1 MTGGYA
7 YVLDPELPK
16 KINTSY
22 VLARRLISEAEKE
35 ELKKLIDKHYKYTQS
50 QWAKYILE
58 NFEEFAEKFYK
69 VVPLEACKRGCLWG
83 YRRLRGGGKV
93 MKRVILAY
101 SGGLDTSVIVRWL
114 SERGYEVITYT
125 ADVGQGE
132 ELTDIPQKAKAS
144 GAVDAIV
151 EDLKEEFAREYCLPT
166 LRALALYEGRYPLTA
181 SLSRPLIAK
190 KLVEYAEK
198 FGADFVAHG
207 STGKGNDQVRFE
219 LSVWALNPNLEV
231 LAPVREWEFKSREE
245 EVEYALRHQIP
256 VKATKDKPY
265 SIDKNLWGI
274 SIECGPLEDPWT
286 EPPEDAFEW
295 TVSPE
300 KAPNEPEYVEITFE
314 KGVPTQLNGK
324 TYEKLSELILELN
337 RIAGRHG
344 VGRIDMVENRL
355 VGIKSREVY
364 EAPGATVL
372 YKAYQDLLSLTTD
385 RWTFHYF
392 LTHIPHE
399 YAKLVYEGLWFSPL
413 RTALD
418 AFTESIAQFVNGTV
432 RLKLY
437 KGNAQVVGRKS
448 PNSLYVEDLATYSEK
463 DTFDHKAGAQ
473 FTKVFGLP
481 LKVLGR
487 VKNAHSGSS
496 DR

>member
-1 MTGGYA
+1 MA
-7 YVLDPELPK
+7 
-16 KINTSY
+16 
-22 VLARRLISEAEKE
+22 
-35 ELKKLIDKHYKYTQS
+35 
-50 QWAKYILE
+50 
-58 NFEEFAEKFYK
+58 
-69 VVPLEACKRGCLWG
+69 
-83 YRRLRGGGKV
+83 
-93 MKRVILAY
+93 KRVILAY

-114 SERGYEVITYT
+114 TERGYEVITYT

-132 ELTDIPQKAKAS
+132 ELSEIPAKAKAS

-151 EDLKEEFAREYCLPT
+151 EDLKEEFAKEYCLPT
-166 LRALALYEGRYPLTA
+166 LRALALYEGKYPLTA

-190 KLVEYAEK
+190 KLVEYAQK
-198 FGADFVAHG
+198 LGADYVAHG

-231 LAPVREWEFKSREE
+231 LAPVREWEFRSREE
-245 EVEYALRHQIP
+245 EVEYALKHQIP
-256 VKATKDKPY
+256 VKATKEKPY

-295 TVSPE
+295 TTDPI
-300 KAPNEPEYVEITFE
+300 KAPDEPQYVEIHFE
-314 KGVPTQLNGK
+314 KGTPVAIDGK
-324 TYEKLSELILELN
+324 RYERLSELIIELN
-337 RIAGRHG
+337 MIAGKHG

-372 YKAYQDLLSLTTD
+372 YEAYRDLLSLTLD
-385 RWTFHYF
+385 RFTFHYF
-392 LTHIPHE
+392 LSHIPHE
-399 YAKLVYEGLWFSPL
+399 YAKVVYEGLWFSPL
-413 RTALD
+413 REALD
-418 AFTESIAQFVNGTV
+418 AFNSEIAKYATGTV

-437 KGNAQVVGRKS
+437 KGRVSVVGRKS

-463 DTFDHKAGAQ
+463 DAFDHRAGAN

-487 VKNAHSGSS
+487 VRSS
-496 DR
+496 

>member
-1 MTGGYA
+1 MAFIICY
-7 YVLDPELPK
+7 
-16 KINTSY
+16 NT
-22 VLARRLISEAEKE
+22 IM
-35 ELKKLIDKHYKYTQS
+35 
-50 QWAKYILE
+50 
-58 NFEEFAEKFYK
+58 
-69 VVPLEACKRGCLWG
+69 P
-83 YRRLRGGGKV
+83 
-93 MKRVILAY
+93 KRVILAY

-114 SERGYEVITYT
+114 TDRGYEVITYT

-132 ELTDIPQKAKAS
+132 ELSEIPSKAKAS
-144 GAVDAIV
+144 GAVEAIV

-166 LRALALYEGRYPLTA
+166 LRALALYEGKYPLTA

-198 FGADFVAHG
+198 FGADYVAHG

-219 LSVWALNPNLEV
+219 LSVWALNPDIEV

-274 SIECGPLEDPWT
+274 SIECGPLEDPWE

-295 TVSPE
+295 TQSPQR
-300 KAPNEPEYVEITFE
+300 APEEPEYIEIEFDE
-314 KGVPTQLNGK
+314 GMPVGIKGRR
-324 TYEKLSELILELN
+324 YENLSQLILDLN
-337 RIAGRHG
+337 AIAGRHG
-344 VGRIDMVENRL
+344 IGRIDMVENRL

-364 EAPGATVL
+364 EAPGAMVL
-372 YKAYQDLLSLTTD
+372 YEAYRDLLSLVLD
-385 RWTFHYF
+385 RFTFHYF

-399 YAKLVYEGLWFSPL
+399 YAKVVYEGLWFSPL
-413 RTALD
+413 REALD
-418 AFTESIAQFVNGTV
+418 AFTSRLAKYVSGKV

-437 KGNAQVVGRKS
+437 KGHVQVVGRTS

-463 DTFDHKAGAQ
+463 DAFDHKAGAN

-487 VKNAHSGSS
+487 IKKK
-496 DR
+496 

>member
-1 MTGGYA
+1 MA
-7 YVLDPELPK
+7 
-16 KINTSY
+16 
-22 VLARRLISEAEKE
+22 
-35 ELKKLIDKHYKYTQS
+35 
-50 QWAKYILE
+50 
-58 NFEEFAEKFYK
+58 
-69 VVPLEACKRGCLWG
+69 
-83 YRRLRGGGKV
+83 
-93 MKRVILAY
+93 KRVILAY

-114 SERGYEVITYT
+114 TDRGYEVITYT

-132 ELTDIPQKAKAS
+132 ELSEIPHKAKAS
-144 GAVDAIV
+144 GAVEAIV

-166 LRALALYEGRYPLTA
+166 LRALALYEGKYPLTA

-198 FGADFVAHG
+198 FGADYVAHG

-219 LSVWALNPNLEV
+219 ASSWALNPDLEV
-231 LAPVREWEFKSREE
+231 LAPVREWEFRSREE
-245 EVEYALRHQIP
+245 EVEYALKHNIP
-256 VKATKDKPY
+256 VKATKEKPY

-295 TVSPE
+295 TISPE
-300 KAPNEPEYVEITFE
+300 KAPQDPKYVEIDFE
-314 KGVPTQLNGK
+314 NGVPIGLNG
-324 TYEKLSELILELN
+324 ERFERLSELIIRLN
-337 RIAGRHG
+337 AIAGGHG

-364 EAPGATVL
+364 EAPGALVL
-372 YKAYQDLLSLTTD
+372 YEAYRDLLSLVLD
-385 RWTFHYF
+385 RFTFHYF
-392 LTHIPHE
+392 LNHVPHE
-399 YAKLVYEGLWFSPL
+399 YAKVVYEGLWFSPL
-413 RTALD
+413 REALD
-418 AFTESIAQFVNGTV
+418 AFTERIARYATGRV

-437 KGNAQVVGRKS
+437 KGSLRVVGRSS

-463 DTFDHKAGAQ
+463 DAFDHRAGAN

-487 VKNAHSGSS
+487 RVRKK
-496 DR
+496 